1 MNDPSD
7 AITNANLAKDLKD
20 VSDGVN
26 VVSTSDDKESN

>member
-7 AITNANLAKDLKD
+7 TITSTNLAKDLKD
-20 VSDGVN
+20 ASDGVN